1 MLLLAQKSILPRTD
15 TRSSGFTL
23 IELLVVIAIIA
34 ILIALLLPAVQQ
46 AREAARRTACRNNMK
61 QLGLAMHN
69 YHDTHGTFTF
79 GWNQHGMGWTA
90 MILPQ
95 LDQGPI
101 YGKLTFAESGPG
113 NWNNLGSAGNQ
124 TTVGIVIPV
133 FRCPSMS
140 QPMFVYD
147 TNHQTNRVPGSY
159 RACASGTAI
168 YDWDNYTPSGA
179 EWLYNTPQNGMCFG
193 ASAVRMRDV
202 TDGTSNTILIGE
214 SYTDATFV
222 QDNVTP
228 DVWYIGSFQIDA
240 WDVNADGTP
249 TSGAISG
256 SNEFTEFVGSTG
268 APLNSRLIAATNG
281 FQKQAAFGSYHTG
294 GAMFTLADG
303 SARFISDN
311 IDTTVYRSLGTKS
324 RGETVSE
331 Y

>member
-1 MLLLAQKSILPRTD
+1 
-15 TRSSGFTL
+15 
-23 IELLVVIAIIA
+23 VVIAIIA

-69 YHDTHGTFTF
+69 YHDTHNTFTF
-79 GWNQHGMGWTA
+79 GWNQHGMAWSA

-95 LDQGPI
+95 LELGTV
-101 YGKLTFAESGPG
+101 YNSLTFAESGPG
-113 NWNNLGSAGNQ
+113 NWDNPVAGGNQ
-124 TTVGIVIPV
+124 KSVGIVIPV
-133 FRCPSMS
+133 FRCPSMA
-140 QPMFVYD
+140 QPLKIFVGQHNTD
-147 TNHQTNRVPGSY
+147 RVPCSY
-159 RACASGTAI
+159 RVCASGSAI
-168 YDWDNYTPSGA
+168 YDWDNHTPAGA
-179 EWLYNTPQNGMCFG
+179 EWLYNIPQNGMCFG
-193 ASAVRMRDV
+193 ASSTRMRDV
-202 TDGTSNTILIGE
+202 TDGTSNTILVGE
-214 SYTDATFV
+214 SYTDNDFS
-222 QDNVTP
+222 QDLVVP